1 MKKITTCI
9 VFTVLL
15 FFVAAVPVKSDGQ
28 IPIPD
33 TGISKCYDNKR
44 EIPCPKQGQ
53 KFYGQDA
60 NYKINP
66 MSFNKLDEYGNTLPD
81 SAKSWAMVR
90 DNVTGLIWEVKTND
104 GSVHDKDK
112 KYSWH
117 DAKNEFIADLN
128 HDNFGGFSDWRL
140 PTREELR
147 SIVDYSIPYPGST
160 INTKYFPNTM
170 SEFYWSSSS
179 YASSNGYAWGVDFNG
194 GNDYSNGKSSSY
206 YVRAVR
212 FGQDSVIRSFDNS
225 IISNKRI
232 IQLPPIISIES
243 ISFSEKAL
251 DAQETARLSVTVKN
265 VGYSN
270 ARNVYAVF
278 SCNVS
283 EIYLPQKA
291 EFPAISK
298 DVGKQTITVN
308 VKGSMDLPEG
318 RAHIDVQ
325 IVEPE
330 FNVKIQGK
338 RLAFST
344 RKFRNPKLLL
354 AKFAV
359 VEDRSSSPNQRLDV
373 NEMIE
378 LKIAVQNLGMGNA
391 ENVKISIE
399 NKQKGVTFIGMA
411 RGNEIR
417 AEQKKIAPIGPGKY
431 KSLSYLYFITTDFTD
446 NALKFNISASEKYG
460 RFGFSERKQVAVNT
474 VLPEEGYI
482 RPIAVDDDESET
494 RVVIED
500 IPDFV
505 VDIETNLP
513 KTKMQNKDGIAVVIG
528 NKNYQQTKKVDFA
541 INDAITMK
549 KYLVE
554 VMGYKKG
561 NVFFKKN
568 AFKGDFETFFGTTG
582 NYKGKLFNAVKQN
595 ISDVFVYYSGHG
607 APGQSDRRGYFVP
620 VNADP
625 QYVELA
631 GYSADT
637 FFKNLAKIRAKSFTI
652 VLDCCFSGAELLKDV
667 SPINIQVDVPVQSLK
682 NAVILTSSKGTQ
694 FSSWYREKKHGMFTY
709 FFLKAIHSK
718 NADFNGDNKLTFGE
732 IFHFVS
738 DKSEGVPH
746 FARRK
751 NGVEQSPTIDGLHQK
766 TLVVY

>member
-1 MKKITTCI
+1 MKTRHFIYFLIIFILTACSAI
-9 VFTVLL
+9 AGDRFIDSRDGTVT
-15 FFVAAVPVKSDGQ
+15 D
-28 IPIPD
+28 
-33 TGISKCYDNKR
+33 SK
-44 EIPCPKQGQ
+44 
-53 KFYGQDA
+53 
-60 NYKINP
+60 
-66 MSFNKLDEYGNTLPD
+66 
-81 SAKSWAMVR
+81 
-90 DNVTGLIWEVKTND
+90 TGLMWQQKTAGKMNWQKALSYCENLTLA
-104 GSVHDKDK
+104 GYK
-112 KYSWH
+112 
-117 DAKNEFIADLN
+117 
-128 HDNFGGFSDWRL
+128 DWRL
-140 PTREELR
+140 PTIKELA
-147 SIVDYSIPYPGST
+147 SIAALDTYKPAIDT
-160 INTKYFPNTM
+160 NYFSDTM

-179 YASSNGYAWGVDFNG
+179 YAGYNDYAWGVGFSYGYDSYY
-194 GNDYSNGKSSSY
+194 DKSSSY

-225 IISNKRI
+225 IISSNKRI

-298 DVGKQTITVN
+298 DGGKQTITVN

-399 NKQKGVTFIGMA
+399 NNQKGVRFIGMA
-411 RGNEIR
+411 KGNEIR
-417 AEQKKIAPIGPGKY
+417 SEQKKIKPIGPGKY
-431 KSLSYLYFITTDFTD
+431 ETLRYLYFITTDFTN
-446 NALKFNISASEKYG
+446 NALKFKISASEKYG

-482 RPIAVDDDESET
+482 RPIAVDDDEFET

-582 NYKGKLFNAVKQN
+582 NYKGKLFNAVKRN

-637 FFKNLAKIRAKSFTI
+637 FFKNLSKIRAKSFTV

-732 IFHFVS
+732 IFSFVS